1 MNRSLSKMPR
11 NEDNRERESFVVD
24 GVVERKGVKGCLGI
38 SAGRGLKC
46 SDGAG
51 VMTAI
56 KMTLNKFGPG
66 QKGFLKIG
74 YFFPS
79 KAFH

>member
-1 MNRSLSKMPR
+1 MNRSLSKVPR

-24 GVVERKGVKGCLGI
+24 EVVERKGVKGCLGI

-56 KMTLNKFGPG
+56 KMTLNKFWART
-66 QKGFLKIG
+66 KRVFENRL
-74 YFFPS
+74 FFPQ
-79 KAFH
+79 